1 MAEAAAPA
9 TAGIR
14 NAFSVDVE
22 DWFQVAAFDP
32 YLPRSGWGAQPC
44 RIERNLT
51 RLLELL
57 ETYGVKATFFTLG
70 WIGERYPALVKAI
83 VAAGHELASHGYGH
97 ARVDRL
103 TPAEFAADL
112 ARARAVLEAAGGQRV
127 RGYRAPTFSIPP
139 DSGWFYEALAASGHA
154 YSSSL
159 APIRHDSYGVPDASR
174 RAYRDAS
181 GVLEIPISTVRL
193 AGRNFSCAGGGFFR
207 LYPYALFRWGL
218 RRINEHDGLPGMFFI
233 HPWEIDPAQPRMSAV
248 PVKTRFRHYLNLSR
262 VEARL
267 HRLLADFRW
276 ARVDEVFL

>member
-1 MAEAAAPA
+1 MAEGRELPV
-9 TAGIR
+9 AGVR

-44 RIERNLT
+44 RIERNLM
-51 RLLELL
+51 RMLALLDAHA
-57 ETYGVKATFFTLG
+57 VKATFFTLG
-70 WIGERYPALVKAI
+70 WIARRYPALVRAI
-83 VAAGHELASHGYGH
+83 VDAGHELASHGYGH

-112 ARARAVLEAAGGQRV
+112 AQARAWLEGASGQPV
-127 RGYRAPTFSIPP
+127 RGYRAPTFSIPA
-139 DSGWFYEALAASGHA
+139 DSGWFYEALAASGHD

-159 APIRHDSYGVPDASR
+159 APIRHDSYGMPDASR
-174 RAYRDAS
+174 QAYRASS

-233 HPWEIDPAQPRMSAV
+233 HPWEIDPGQPRMTAV

-267 HRLLADFRW
+267 HRLLADFSW

>member
-1 MAEAAAPA
+1 MSAVA
-9 TAGIR
+9 IR

-44 RIERNLT
+44 RIEDNLN
-51 RLLELL
+51 RILALLEA
-57 ETYGVKATFFTLG
+57 YGVKATFFTLG
-70 WIGERYPALVKAI
+70 WIAARYPALIRQI
-83 VAAGHELASHGYGH
+83 VLAGHELASHGYGH
-97 ARVDRL
+97 ARVDGL
-103 TPAEFAADL
+103 TPAAFAADL
-112 ARARAVLEAAGGQRV
+112 ARARSLLEDATGQRV
-127 RGYRAPTFSIPP
+127 RGYRAPTFSIPA
-139 DSGWFYEALAASGHA
+139 DARWFYDALAATGHE

-159 APIRHDSYGVPDASR
+159 APLKHDTYGSPDAPR
-174 RAYRDAS
+174 RAFRDVS

-207 LYPYALFRWGL
+207 LYPYALFQWGL

-233 HPWEIDPAQPRMSAV
+233 HPWEIDVAQPRVAAA
-248 PVKTRFRHYLNLSR
+248 PLKTRLRHYLNLSR

-267 HRLLADFRW
+267 MRLLADFRW